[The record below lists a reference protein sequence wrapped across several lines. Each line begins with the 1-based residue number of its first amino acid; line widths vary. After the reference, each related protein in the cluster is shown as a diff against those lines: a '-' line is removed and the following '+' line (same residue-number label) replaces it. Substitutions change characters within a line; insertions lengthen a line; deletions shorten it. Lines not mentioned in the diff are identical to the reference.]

1 MFLFISIICSIGVLC
16 FFFFTVLKADFY
28 NTYTSVI
35 GVVLSVVVS
44 LFVFVGMHAI
54 KEENSIV
61 YKNKSSEL
69 NQYFWACDKLMIN
82 PMAEIVE
89 VKHYRDSTWAITHS
103 MYRQFEVEYCSE
115 LEKVKK

>member
-1 MFLFISIICSIGVLC
+1 MFLVISIICSLGILC
-16 FFFFTVLKADFY
+16 FFFFIVLKADFY
-28 NTYTSVI
+28 NMYTSVI
-35 GVVLSVVVS
+35 GIVLCVVVS

-54 KEENSIV
+54 KEENSVV
-61 YKNKSSEL
+61 YTNRMPYL
-69 NQYFWACDKLMIN
+69 NQYFWTCDKTMIN

-89 VKHYRDSTWAITHS
+89 VKHYRDGTWVIEHG